1 MGQRL
6 GFILTKPPTPEQLA
20 MESGTRKT
28 LVSDEIPRELTPAE
42 KEFIDDMFVAMQKT
56 GSDFTDTFRVLGTL
70 RLKHDVNFEVVQK
83 DDSE

>member
-6 GFILTKPPTPEQLA
+6 GFILTKQPTPEQLA